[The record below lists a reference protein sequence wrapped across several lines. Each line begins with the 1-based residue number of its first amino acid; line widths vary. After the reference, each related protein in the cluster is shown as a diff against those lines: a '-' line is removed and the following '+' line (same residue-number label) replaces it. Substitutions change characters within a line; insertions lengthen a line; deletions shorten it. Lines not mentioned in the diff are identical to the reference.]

1 MIRALITALIAALV
15 PTGASACG
23 VALVMGLDVSSSV
36 DDREYNLQVDGLVDA
51 LQSPEVTEAILASDG
66 GGILA
71 AAFMWSG
78 QENQRIMADWAWL
91 ESPDDIKVFSDSIR
105 SARRE
110 SRSWPT
116 ALGQAAAYAAALHG
130 KAPQNCDRKVI
141 DISGDGINNSGAH
154 PDSFAEA
161 NIFEGLI
168 INGLVI
174 RGATP
179 DPHRYYVNRLI
190 YGPSAFVEIAEN
202 YADYPRAIKRKLLR
216 ELTPAAYAMVDP

>member
-1 MIRALITALIAALV
+1 MIRALIAGMIAALA
-15 PTGASACG
+15 PAGASGCG

-51 LQSPEVTEAILASDG
+51 LRSPEVTEAILASEG

-71 AAFMWSG
+71 SAFMWSG
-78 QENQRIMADWAWL
+78 QEKQNLMADWAWL
-91 ESPDDIKVFSDSIR
+91 DSRGDIVAFSQTIR
-105 SARRE
+105 DARRE
-110 SRSWPT
+110 VRSWPT
-116 ALGQAAAYAAALHG
+116 ALGAAAAYAAELHG
-130 KAPQNCDRKVI
+130 KAPRACTRRVI
-141 DISGDGINNSGAH
+141 DISGDGINNSGVH
-154 PDSFAEA
+154 PDRLAEA
-161 NIFEGLI
+161 NVFDGLV

-179 DPHRYYVNRLI
+179 DPYRYYSTRLI
-190 YGPSAFVEIAEN
+190 YGPNAFVEIAEN